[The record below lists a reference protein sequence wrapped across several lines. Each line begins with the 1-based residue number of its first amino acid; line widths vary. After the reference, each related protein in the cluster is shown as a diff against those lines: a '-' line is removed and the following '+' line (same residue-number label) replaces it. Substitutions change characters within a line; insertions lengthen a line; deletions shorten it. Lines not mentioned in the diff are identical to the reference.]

1 MQSLSYLCFTKAVK
15 RRAKTKIMKLQN
27 QANNEIYTVSS
38 FEHGEIKFIHPVAGE
53 LIANLVV
60 KTTGE
65 IYATYYCNVQYKVT
79 ARFNILEPSAEM
91 LQAIAAINKGF
102 AKAEQEK
109 AEARERFVNQ
119 EEYKF

>member
-1 MQSLSYLCFTKAVK
+1 
-15 RRAKTKIMKLQN
+15 MKLQN
-27 QANNEIYTVSS
+27 QATGAIYNVSD
-38 FEHGEIKFIHPVAGE
+38 FAHGEIKFIHPAAGE
-53 LIANLVV
+53 LLAGLVV
-60 KTTGE
+60 KPSGE
-65 IYATYYCNVQYKVT
+65 VYATYYCNVNCKVT